1 MTTAPLPTNEAS
13 RLAAIR
19 DYDLLSGSTEP
30 GLDDLTSL
38 AAQVC
43 GTPISLVSL
52 VLEEKQWFKS
62 RFGTRLTEIPRGV
75 SFCAHAILQS
85 DLFIVPN
92 AAEDER
98 FMDNPLV
105 TGEPGIRFYA
115 AAPLRTASGEALG
128 TLCIMDRQP
137 RTLSPAQG
145 DALRALGRQVM
156 SQLELQRHARHLA
169 ASEERLAYAL
179 DATLDGLWDW
189 DISSGQ
195 VYFSPQ
201 WARLLGFSPEEILP
215 RVEFFYSI
223 LHPDDHDSVRTA
235 MEAHFAG
242 RIPVKQGEVRLRT
255 KSGEFRWFLDRGKVV
270 VRDAE
275 GEPLRMVGTITDI
288 TERKKTEAALQE
300 SEHELRLIT
309 NRVPGPVSR
318 VDRELR
324 YRFVND
330 HYLRSFGRSRS
341 EIIGRHMPEILGPEM
356 FRRLEPHVRR
366 VLAGEAVVFENQIR
380 LPSGEERF
388 AIVHFVPDVDVWQKV
403 VGFFVIA
410 FDITERREAERDL
423 RISHAALKSIS
434 QGVMIA
440 RADGVILSINQAFAN
455 LTGYTAADLIGK
467 DRRFLTEQLTDPL
480 AIDRI
485 RVTQQTGTEFH
496 GEVMDRRKDGSSFW
510 NELTITPVRDEQGEV
525 SHFIRVTRDITKRR
539 SLEEQLSQ
547 SQKMEAIGQLAGG
560 VAHDFN
566 NILAAILGNTEIS
579 LTELPPSHPVR
590 ENLAGIKAASLR
602 AKSLIQQILTFSRQQ
617 PPNREVISLESVV
630 RESAHFLRATIPAT
644 IELVVAVDPNV
655 PAVLAD
661 STQIHQVLVN
671 LGTNAWH
678 AIGDQPGCIEIRLQS
693 LEVGESD
700 ADSLEGCRP
709 GRFACLS
716 VRDTGKGMQPETLR
730 RIFDPFFTTKQ
741 PGEGTGLG
749 LSVVHGIVQAHDGFI
764 SVVSRPGRGT
774 TFKVLLPVGSTA
786 ETANPPTNNPPQRG
800 TGARVM
806 FIDDETSL
814 VVLGKRMLEHLGYQV
829 TCFTSPSEA
838 VEAFRQTPSQFDAV
852 ITDLNMPG
860 MSGFQTAAKL
870 QEISPPIPILLCSG
884 RITEDLRQRAKAAG
898 IRETLHKPNTLEEF
912 SQALHR
918 AIRSP

>member
-1 MTTAPLPTNEAS
+1 MTTPPLPTNEAS

-19 DYDLLSGSTEP
+19 DYDLLGGSTEP

-62 RFGTRLTEIPRGV
+62 KFGTSLAESTRSV
-75 SFCAHAILQS
+75 SFCAHAILQT
-85 DLFIVPN
+85 DLFVVPN
-92 AAEDER
+92 AEQDER
-98 FMDNPLV
+98 FADNPMV

-115 AAPLRTASGEALG
+115 AAPLLTIAGQALG
-128 TLCIMDRQP
+128 TLCVIDRKP
-137 RTLSPAQG
+137 RTLNPAQLE
-145 DALRALGRQVM
+145 ALRALGRQVM
-156 SQLELQRHARHLA
+156 SQLELRRHVRNLA
-169 ASEERLAYAL
+169 ASEERLTYAL

-189 DISSGQ
+189 DIPSGR

-201 WARLLGFSPEEILP
+201 WARLLGFAPEEIP
-215 RVEFFYSI
+215 QRVDFFYSI
-223 LHPDDHDSVRTA
+223 LHPDDHASVSNA
-235 MEAHFAG
+235 LEAHFAG
-242 RIPVKQGEVRLRT
+242 RVPVKQDEVRLRT
-255 KSGEFRWFLDRGKVV
+255 KSGEFRWFMDRGKVV
-270 VRDAE
+270 ARNAE
-275 GEPLRMVGTITDI
+275 GKPQRMVGTITDI
-288 TERKKTEAALQE
+288 TQRKQTEAALQE

-324 YRFVND
+324 YLFVND
-330 HYLRSFGRSRS
+330 HYLKSFCRSRS
-341 EIIGRHMPEILGPEM
+341 EIIGHRMPEILGPDA
-356 FRRLEPHVRR
+356 FRRVEPHVRKA
-366 VLAGEAVVFENQIR
+366 LAGEPVSFENQLL
-380 LPSGEERF
+380 LPNGEERF

-434 QGVMIA
+434 QGVLIA
-440 RADGVILSINQAFAN
+440 RADGSILSINHAFTT
-455 LTGYTAADLIGK
+455 LTGYTQADLVGK
-467 DRRFLTEQLTDPL
+467 DRRILTEQLSDPQ
-480 AIDRI
+480 AIERI
-485 RVTQQTGTEFH
+485 RGAQQTGTEFH
-496 GEVMDRRKDGSSFW
+496 GEVLDRRKDGSAFW
-510 NELTITPVRDEQGEV
+510 NELTISPVRDEQGEV

-539 SLEEQLSQ
+539 SLEEQLRQ

-579 LTELPPSHPVR
+579 LTELPPAHPVC
-590 ENLAGIKAASLR
+590 ENLAGIKAASVR

-617 PPNREVISLESVV
+617 PPDRRVLSLKSVIQ
-630 RESAHFLRATIPAT
+630 ESAHFLRATIPAA
-644 IELVVAVDPNV
+644 IELVVVAEDNV
-655 PAVLAD
+655 PPVLAD

-678 AIGDQPGCIEIRLQS
+678 AIGDQPGCIEIRLHP
-693 LEVGESD
+693 LEVTESE
-700 ADSLEGCRP
+700 AASLEGCRA

-716 VRDTGKGMQPETLR
+716 VRDTGKGMEPETLR

-764 SVVSRPGRGT
+764 SVVSRPGRGA
-774 TFKVLLPVGSTA
+774 TFKVLLPVATST
-786 ETANPPTNNPPQRG
+786 ETAHHPTDTPPQRG
-800 TGARVM
+800 EGARVM
-806 FIDDETSL
+806 LIDDESSL
-814 VVLGKRMLEHLGYQV
+814 VVLGKRMLEYLGYQV
-829 TCFTSPSEA
+829 TGFTNPSEA
-838 VEAFRQTPSQFDAV
+838 VEAFRQTPSQFAAV

-898 IRETLHKPNTLEEF
+898 IRETLHKPNTIEEF